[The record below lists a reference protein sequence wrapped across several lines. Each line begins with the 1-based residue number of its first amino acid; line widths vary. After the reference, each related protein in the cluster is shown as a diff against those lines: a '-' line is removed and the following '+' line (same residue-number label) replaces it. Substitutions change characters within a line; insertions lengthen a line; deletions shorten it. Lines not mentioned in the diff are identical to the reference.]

1 MAGEDQPCGAAAH
14 GPGGDADGQRG
25 SGERG
30 RLPGRGAA
38 DLAAGESEG
47 CEGWR
52 KQRGTTAAKKWLPLG
67 QDPLGSPDGCQLGC
81 LRAKAVTQPKLLMNC
96 EAASAQRSLT
106 KITTCP

>member
-47 CEGWR
+47 
-52 KQRGTTAAKKWLPLG
+52 AKDGESSEVPLRRRNG
-67 QDPLGSPDGCQLGC
+67 YRSGRTRSDH
-81 LRAKAVTQPKLLMNC
+81 RM
-96 EAASAQRSLT
+96 AASLAV
-106 KITTCP
+106 